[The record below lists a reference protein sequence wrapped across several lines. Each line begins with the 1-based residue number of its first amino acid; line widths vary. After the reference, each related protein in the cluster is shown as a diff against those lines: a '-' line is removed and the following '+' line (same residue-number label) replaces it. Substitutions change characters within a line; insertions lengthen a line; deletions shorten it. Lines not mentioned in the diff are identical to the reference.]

1 MKDNI
6 PKLCKIRDK
15 LAYYG
20 FIRRSPS
27 ASLLCKWGFRYRPY
41 DKCEKCPNK
50 SSTFTFLVPPTIKD
64 KK

>member
-6 PKLCKIRDK
+6 PKICKIRNK
-15 LAYYG
+15 LADYG

-27 ASLLCKWGFRYRPY
+27 ASLFCKWGFRYGAY
-41 DKCEKCPNK
+41 DKCEKCDRK
-50 SSTFTFLVPPTIKD
+50 SSIFTFLIPPTIKN

>member
-15 LAYYG
+15 LADYG

-27 ASLLCKWGFRYRPY
+27 ASFFCEWGFRYRPY

-50 SSTFTFLVPPTIKD
+50 SRTFTFFVPPTIKN